1 MGVGVGV
8 GVGVC
13 GCVCGCGC
21 VWVCV
26 PNAYSVHTYVTRFR
40 EDCTSIYIISACS
53 YNKVQWG

>member
-1 MGVGVGV
+1 VGVG
-8 GVGVC
+8 
-13 GCVCGCGC
+13 

-26 PNAYSVHTYVTRFR
+26 PIAYSVHTYVTRFR